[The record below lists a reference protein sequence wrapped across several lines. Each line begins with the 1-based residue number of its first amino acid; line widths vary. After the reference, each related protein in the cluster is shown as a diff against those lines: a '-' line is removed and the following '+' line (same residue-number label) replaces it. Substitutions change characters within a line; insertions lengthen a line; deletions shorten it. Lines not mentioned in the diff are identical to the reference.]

1 MIKSNTI
8 KSVIKE
14 KNILNIRSRSRWKKK
29 KKLKGNL
36 KVVPTTLI
44 LALILICPLATEM
57 LC

>member
-1 MIKSNTI
+1 MLSKKKIFLISDH
-8 KSVIKE
+8 E
-14 KNILNIRSRSRWKKK
+14 EDEKKK

>member
-1 MIKSNTI
+1 MLSKKKIFLISDHKAD
-8 KSVIKE
+8 E
-14 KNILNIRSRSRWKKK
+14 KKKK

>member
-1 MIKSNTI
+1 MLSKKKIFLISDH
-8 KSVIKE
+8 E
-14 KNILNIRSRSRWKKK
+14 ADEKK

>member
-1 MIKSNTI
+1 MLSKKKIFLISDH
-8 KSVIKE
+8 E
-14 KNILNIRSRSRWKKK
+14 ADEKKK

>member
-1 MIKSNTI
+1 MLSKKKIFLISDHKAD
-8 KSVIKE
+8 E
-14 KNILNIRSRSRWKKK
+14 KKKKK

>member
-14 KNILNIRSRSRWKKK
+14 KNILNIRSQSRWKKK
-29 KKLKGNL
+29 KKLKGKL